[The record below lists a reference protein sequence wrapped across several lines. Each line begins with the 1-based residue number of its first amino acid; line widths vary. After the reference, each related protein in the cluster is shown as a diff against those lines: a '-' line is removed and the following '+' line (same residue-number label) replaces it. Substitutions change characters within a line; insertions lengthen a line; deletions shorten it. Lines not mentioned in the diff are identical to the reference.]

1 MINLEGNTNIKQ
13 FPDIYNSNN
22 AEIIGKIAY
31 LENKLSE
38 LSEEFVEYKS
48 RICTRLRELEA
59 RVVNFEGQKEELKM
73 YIIDYLNS
81 EYDGSDSDI

>member
-31 LENKLSE
+31 LESKLSE

>member
-13 FPDIYNSNN
+13 FPEIYNSNN